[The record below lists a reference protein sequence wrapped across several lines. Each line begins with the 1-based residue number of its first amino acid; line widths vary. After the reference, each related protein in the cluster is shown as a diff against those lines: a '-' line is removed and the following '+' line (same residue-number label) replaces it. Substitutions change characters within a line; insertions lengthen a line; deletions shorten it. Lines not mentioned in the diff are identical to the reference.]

1 MCLSLG
7 QYDRAIEYLEKALFI
22 RTVFGD
28 KKGEAADLA
37 NLGVVSRNVGDY
49 EASEVYLE
57 KALSISKDIGDR
69 RRAFQILLE
78 YAILYL
84 FQKKIRLPFVSS
96 SVH

>member
-57 KALSISKDIGDR
+57 KALSISKDIV
-69 RRAFQILLE
+69 LL
-78 YAILYL
+78 
-84 FQKKIRLPFVSS
+84 QKKIRLPFVSS